1 MQSLLLSEA
10 TTLPATVL
18 NESRTET
25 IFVPF
30 LGQVFDVQSRDE
42 AMLVAQASVDLRT
55 ADFAL
60 LSPGEFERLVAAT
73 TDSVSEDLAARIRER
88 AEAVRRGDF

>member
-1 MQSLLLSEA
+1 MQILIDPAAA
-10 TTLPATVL
+10 TTD
-18 NESRTET
+18 T

-30 LGQVFDVQSRDE
+30 LGQVLDVQSRYE

-60 LSPGEFERLVAAT
+60 LSSREFERIIAAVT
-73 TDSVSEDLAARIRER
+73 VSVSEELAERIRER
-88 AEAVRRGDF
+88 AAAVRRGDI